1 MQQHGS
7 IVSKLEVVSRNAQVV
22 VWTALAKPR
31 GSDLQLVLVLI
42 QGSEELVQGQE
53 LAKGV
58 EAQQL

>member
-1 MQQHGS
+1 MCPG
-7 IVSKLEVVSRNAQVV
+7 NAQVV
-22 VWTALAKPR
+22 VHTAHARPQ

-42 QGSEELVQGQE
+42 QGIDELFQGQE